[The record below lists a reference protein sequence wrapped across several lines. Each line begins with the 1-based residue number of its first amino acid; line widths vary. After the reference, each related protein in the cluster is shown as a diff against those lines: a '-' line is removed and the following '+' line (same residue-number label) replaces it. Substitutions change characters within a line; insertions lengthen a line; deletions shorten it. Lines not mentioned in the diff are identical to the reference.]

1 MEAVELL
8 TLGVAFIVFVSI
20 CRRGTATRPHHD
32 RRRTIRI
39 SDPAVARRALIDHA
53 DAFSNRPMPPFPA
66 GRPVTHGIAS
76 APYGPFW
83 RALRSNLAADIL
95 HRSRLG
101 VLAPLEREAT
111 EALVAS
117 LTSQAVAGNGDGV
130 IVPRNTIHSAVFA
143 LIARLC
149 FGDDDAMDGRADLGA
164 MVQTQREFL
173 ESFVVTMA
181 SSVRSWLA
189 RLLQWR
195 QQLHAGMFDRVDE
208 VFIPAVIAARRRR
221 QSSQHGNGVGS
232 FRSHIDSLLELH
244 VPNNNN
250 DDDERARRL
259 LTDEEVAFLIWE
271 FLGGGTLSVVTCLE
285 WTLAHLATEPKI
297 QSKLHRDVAG
307 ALDNSKIMAYD
318 QQRLPF
324 LHAVVMESLRLHPP
338 TPFATRDVHADGIA
352 ALALGEEVVL
362 PPGGGAAP
370 VSFVLGDIGR
380 DKKVWTNPDEFR
392 PERLLDGG
400 EGEGVSLVPGPK
412 TEVKMMPFGAGRRH
426 CPGVAMGMSHI
437 KCFLAELVRGFEWA
451 PLADGGG
458 ATDFAEVD
466 GFRKM
471 MKTPLRVRITPRS
484 MK

>member
-8 TLGVAFIVFVSI
+8 TLGTAIIVFLAI
-20 CRRGTATRPHHD
+20 FRRGTRTT
-32 RRRTIRI
+32 RRRAIRI

-95 HRSRLG
+95 RRSRLG
-101 VLAPLEREAT
+101 VLEPLEREAT
-111 EALVAS
+111 EALVAG
-117 LTSQAVAGNGDGV
+117 LTSQAVAGNGDSVV
-130 IVPRNTIHSAVFA
+130 IPRNTIHSAVFA

-149 FGDDDAMDGRADLGA
+149 FGDDDAMDARVYLGA
-164 MVQTQREFL
+164 MVQTQQEFL
-173 ESFVVTMA
+173 ESFVVTRA
-181 SSVRSWLA
+181 SPERSWLE
-189 RLLQWR
+189 RLLLQR
-195 QQLHAGMFDRVDE
+195 RRHAGIFDRVDD
-208 VFIPAVIAARRRR
+208 VFIPAVVAARRRR
-221 QSSQHGNGVGS
+221 QSPSQHDNGGGL
-232 FRSHIDSLLELH
+232 RSHIDSLLELH

-250 DDDERARRL
+250 EDDERARRL
-259 LTDEEVAFLIWE
+259 LTDQEVAFLVWE
-271 FLGGGTLSVVTCLE
+271 FLGGGTLSVVACLE
-285 WTLAHLATEPKI
+285 WTLAHLAAEPEI
-297 QSKLHRDVAG
+297 QSKLYHEAAG
-307 ALDNSKIMAYD
+307 AHQDKKVSMAYD
-318 QQRLPF
+318 QQRLPY

-338 TPFATRDVHADGIA
+338 TPFATRDVPADGIA
-352 ALALGEEVVL
+352 AVALSEIGS
-362 PPGGGAAP
+362 AAP

-380 DKKVWTNPDEFR
+380 DRKAWTDPDEFR
-392 PERLLDGG
+392 PERFLEGG
-400 EGEGVSLVPGPK
+400 QGEGVSLVPGPK
-412 TEVKMMPFGAGRRH
+412 TTEIKMMPFGAGRRH

-451 PLADGGG
+451 PPADGGG

-484 MK
+484 PM